1 MKFKEKPLC
10 FNAIG
15 FGSGS
20 SKLLNL
26 SKIILNNISVVS
38 IKALLILRRIFEF
51 CLKREIHINNEI
63 ILLIIVYPREI
74 LPNSSFWLLSWHMY
88 HSLVTA
94 CIFLARFF
102 SCQSMNIWE
111 GFLLHINWSFVS
123 PVFLM
128 YSVLSMGE
136 ITTCILYAC
145 MQGKQHYFISIPR
158 PYFLVHVN

>member
-1 MKFKEKPLC
+1 MKFKEKLLC

-38 IKALLILRRIFEF
+38 IKGWLIPRRIFEF

-63 ILLIIVYPREI
+63 ILLIIMYPREI

-102 SCQSMNIWE
+102 SCRSVNERFFSSSKLVI
-111 GFLLHINWSFVS
+111 FITSILD
-123 PVFLM
+123 VFSLKHGRNYYM
-128 YSVLSMGE
+128 YIV
-136 ITTCILYAC
+136 CVYA
-145 MQGKQHYFISIPR
+145 R
-158 PYFLVHVN
+158 

>member
-1 MKFKEKPLC
+1 MKFKEKLLC

-51 CLKREIHINNEI
+51 CLKRAVHINNEI

-102 SCQSMNIWE
+102 SCRSMNIWE
-111 GFLLHINWSFVS
+111 GFFSSYKLVICITSILD
-123 PVFLM
+123 VFSLKHGRNYYM
-128 YSVLSMGE
+128 YIVCM
-136 ITTCILYAC
+136 YA
-145 MQGKQHYFISIPR
+145 R
-158 PYFLVHVN
+158 